1 MISIT
6 LYYCANEYL
15 NGIGKLKGFY
25 PTMRRSPTKKN
36 KFDICFELTKER
48 IFEQL
53 IWKQVNGPVIYGFIK
68 IHGEELLTT
77 LNNIAGVN
85 ATAIYNSGRRQIF
98 PITNNTTYYILD
110 NYHSTEL

>member
-6 LYYCANEYL
+6 LYYCENDYL
-15 NGIGKLKGFY
+15 NGMGKGFY
-25 PTMRRSPTKKN
+25 PTMRRTSTKKN
-36 KFDICFELTKER
+36 NFDICFELTKEK

-68 IHGEELLTT
+68 IHGEELLNT
-77 LNNIAGVN
+77 LNDTICVN
-85 ATAIYNSGRRQIF
+85 ATAIYNSGRRQIY